1 MITLSGFKTK
11 FKSFMEINVFSTL
24 DHVVLDFTKRT
35 IEMHGDDGEFIAES
49 CPWNEQGLTQFQNM
63 VEYCQ
68 KVLPAEKR
76 IYKL

>member
-1 MITLSGFKTK
+1 
-11 FKSFMEINVFSTL
+11 MEITAFSEL

-35 IEMHGDDGEFIAES
+35 IELHGHDGEFMTES
-49 CPWNEQGLTQFQNM
+49 CPFTKEGYIQFQNM

-68 KVLPAEKR
+68 KTIPAEQR

>member
-1 MITLSGFKTK
+1 
-11 FKSFMEINVFSTL
+11 MEINVFSEL

-35 IEMHGDDGEFIAES
+35 VEMHGHDGEFIAES
-49 CPWNEQGLTQFQNM
+49 CPFNEEGLIQFQNM

-68 KVLPAEKR
+68 QVLTPEQR

>member
-1 MITLSGFKTK
+1 MKITA
-11 FKSFMEINVFSTL
+11 FSEL

-35 IEMHGDDGEFIAES
+35 IELHGTDGEFISES
-49 CPWNEQGLTQFQNM
+49 CPFNDKGRIQFENM

-68 KVLPAEKR
+68 QVLKPEQR

>member
-1 MITLSGFKTK
+1 L
-11 FKSFMEINVFSTL
+11 EINVFSEL

-35 IEMHGDDGEFIAES
+35 IEMYGHDGEFMSES
-49 CPWNEQGLTQFQNM
+49 CPFTEEGRIQFENM

-68 KVLPAEKR
+68 KVLTPEQR